1 MEMFGMIGG
10 LAGAGASLAGG
21 IMNAEEAEE
30 TRQMNWAIAVM
41 NYQQR
46 ERERTEAIAM
56 ANKLRGEQKLGTT
69 DIRGTRTHFVP
80 GRGWVVEGAPDV
92 LAMQKLQDAEQRKVL
107 QHDLPQ
113 LRAHRDRNEQ
123 RSFGEEALAE
133 TYRQK
138 LGNRFVPDD
147 QAYEGLLLQS
157 QTNMLDRAG
166 RDAGRRLFTNVGR
179 TGGNQRA
186 YEETARTLARTTN
199 EAYADAGLKAKLL
212 SRGMGQREADER
224 DKGLANL
231 YNLFATR
238 AGALPN
244 VSYKPQNLD
253 DAGTL
258 ASAQQGLLTAG
269 NLATGAFGKK
279 GGELDYLSPN
289 MGWGNAVAG
298 AGSALASAFRG
309 MGASGQAGRGQVQG
323 FGATG
328 DANGNDIYTGTE
340 GDWVQV

>member
-1 MEMFGMIGG
+1 MEMFGLIGG
-10 LAGAGASLAGG
+10 LAGAGASVAGG
-21 IMNAEEAEE
+21 LMNAEEAEE

-107 QHDLPQ
+107 GHDLPQ
-113 LRAHRDRNEQ
+113 LRKQRDLNYQQTFAER
-123 RSFGEEALAE
+123 ALAQ
-133 TYRQK
+133 TYMDK
-138 LGNRFVPDD
+138 LKNRFVPDD

-157 QTNMLDRAG
+157 QTRGLERASA
-166 RDAGRRLFTNVGR
+166 DAGRRLFTNVGR

-186 YEETARTLARTTN
+186 YEETAQTLARTTN

-238 AGALPN
+238 AANMPN
-244 VSYKPQNLD
+244 ISYKPQNLD
-253 DAGTL
+253 DMGTL
-258 ASAQQGLLTAG
+258 AAGQQGLLTAG

-289 MGWGNAVAG
+289 MGWGNAVAAG
-298 AGSALASAFRG
+298 GSALASAFRG
-309 MGASGQAGRGQVQG
+309 MGASGKSGGVQG
-323 FGATG
+323 FGGTG
-328 DANGNDIYTGTE
+328 NVDANGNSMFLE
-340 GDWVQV
+340 NEV

>member
-10 LAGAGASLAGG
+10 LAGAGASIAGG

-69 DIRGTRTHFVP
+69 DARGTRTHFIP
-80 GRGWVVEGAPDV
+80 GRGWVVDPSEQVAA
-92 LAMQKLQDAEQRKVL
+92 LQKLQDAEQMKVL

-113 LRAHRDRNEQ
+113 LRKQRDTNYAQTFPER
-123 RSFGEEALAE
+123 ALAE
-133 TYRQK
+133 TYRMK
-138 LGNRFVPDD
+138 LANRFVPDD
-147 QAYEGLLLQS
+147 QGYENLLLQS
-157 QTNMLDRAG
+157 QTNQLDRAQ
-166 RDAGRRLFTNVGR
+166 RDAGERLFTNVGR
-179 TGGNQRA
+179 TGGNTRA
-186 YEETARTLARTTN
+186 YQETARTLARTTN

-224 DKGLANL
+224 DKSLANL

-238 AGALPN
+238 ASNMPN
-244 VSYKPQNLD
+244 ISYKPQNLD

-258 ASAQQGLLTAG
+258 AAGQQGLLTAG

-289 MGWGNAVAG
+289 MGWGNAVAAG
-298 AGSALASAFRG
+298 GSALASAFRG
-309 MGASGQAGRGQVQG
+309 MGAAGKSGGVSG
-323 FGATG
+323 FGG
-328 DANGNDIYTGTE
+328 GSDIYE
-340 GDWVQV
+340 GQPGDTFIPNEV